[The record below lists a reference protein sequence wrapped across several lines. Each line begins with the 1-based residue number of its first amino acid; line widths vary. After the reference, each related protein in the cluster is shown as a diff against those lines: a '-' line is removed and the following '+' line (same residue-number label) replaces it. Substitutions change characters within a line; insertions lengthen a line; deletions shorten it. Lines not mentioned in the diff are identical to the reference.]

1 MRIEIVRT
9 ILHFVVAVNV
19 AILLTV
25 TYDTLAF
32 VQEKLIAGIP
42 HTWLFAEIF
51 FQLWFFGSNAFVLF
65 PASLPLLILTVCMV
79 ALLLCRLLPPPPPQ
93 LRRRRKVIS

>member
-1 MRIEIVRT
+1 MRIEIIQTMLRF
-9 ILHFVVAVNV
+9 IIAVNV

-25 TYDTLAF
+25 TYDALAF

-42 HTWLFAEIF
+42 RTWLFAEVF
-51 FQLWFFGSNAFVLF
+51 FQLWFFGSSAFVLF

-79 ALLLCRLLPPPPPQ
+79 ALLLCRLLPSPPPPPT
-93 LRRRRKVIS
+93 RRRK